1 MTSKNIVN
9 SSVIIFLIG
18 VFVSITGLFIY
29 DRYQRNNLQ
38 TPIKIYRAP
47 TEAEE
52 AIVRENIKAIAQR
65 QKREAQ
71 KKKDLQQSAADD
83 MLDQNDNRDNTNNR
97 TETSET
103 IPEAVASMPS
113 EIDRP
118 GISKSEK
125 EQMGQYVS
133 AKTYGSLEESQNA
146 LRDLVGIH
154 HPPNLG
160 EGLTIQ
166 INSQE
171 DLKKAIAQLE
181 NSDNPAAQ
189 HMINQLK
196 NMNFDGNTRFTV
208 HLANP

>member
-1 MTSKNIVN
+1 MTIKKIVN

-18 VFVSITGLFIY
+18 VFVSITGLLIY
-29 DRYQRNNLQ
+29 DRYQRNNPQ
-38 TPIKIYRAP
+38 TPIKVYRAP

-71 KKKDLQQSAADD
+71 KKKDIQQSAADD

-97 TETSET
+97 SDTSET
-103 IPEAVASMPS
+103 IPEAVESMPS

-118 GISKSEK
+118 GTSKSEK
-125 EQMGQYVS
+125 EQIGQNIS
-133 AKTYGSLEESQNA
+133 AKTYGSLEEVQNA
-146 LRDLVGIH
+146 VRDLVGIH
-154 HPPNLG
+154 HPPNLDD
-160 EGLTIQ
+160 GLTIQ
-166 INSQE
+166 INSQA
-171 DLKKAIAQLE
+171 DLQKAITQLE

-196 NMNFDGNTRFTV
+196 NMNFDGNTKVTLNLV
-208 HLANP
+208 NP